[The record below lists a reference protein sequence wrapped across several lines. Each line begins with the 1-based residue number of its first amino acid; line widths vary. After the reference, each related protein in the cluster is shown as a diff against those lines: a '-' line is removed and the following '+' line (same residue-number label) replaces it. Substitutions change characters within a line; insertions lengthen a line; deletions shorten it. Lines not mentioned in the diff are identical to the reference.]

1 MNAGDQ
7 CQSGIRGPAPSGP
20 QLGGGTAS
28 LQSWCPTSSSVVSWE
43 EQVGLQKLQ
52 EQVQRQGDRKEHGV
66 SGDGSGKC
74 WCPDAHADASRFSPV
89 WGTTRNEDGSSL
101 WRALSTYRGLWM
113 AVGQWRKLLIEVG
126 VSWTRYAM
134 KVKVAQSCLTLCDPT
149 DCIVYGILQARILES
164 VAFPFSKESSQPRD
178 GTQVSLT
185 AGGFFTSWATREA
198 QTCCLFRHAF
208 IW

>member
-43 EQVGLQKLQ
+43 EQVGLQELQ

-74 WCPDAHADASRFSPV
+74 
-89 WGTTRNEDGSSL
+89 
-101 WRALSTYRGLWM
+101 
-113 AVGQWRKLLIEVG
+113 
-126 VSWTRYAM
+126 
-134 KVKVAQSCLTLCDPT
+134 
-149 DCIVYGILQARILES
+149 
-164 VAFPFSKESSQPRD
+164 
-178 GTQVSLT
+178 
-185 AGGFFTSWATREA
+185 
-198 QTCCLFRHAF
+198 
-208 IW
+208 